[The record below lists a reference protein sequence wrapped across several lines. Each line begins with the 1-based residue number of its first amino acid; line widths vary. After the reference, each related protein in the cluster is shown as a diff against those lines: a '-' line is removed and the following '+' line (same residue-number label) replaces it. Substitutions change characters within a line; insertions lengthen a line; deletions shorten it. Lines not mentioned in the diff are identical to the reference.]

1 MMEPE
6 PLNVSAGDAW
16 LPALVYAAA
25 QPQAQLVLAHGA
37 GAPQRHPFMRRVAQ
51 EIAVR
56 GITVVTF
63 DFFYSAKGSKRPD
76 PMPRLQEA
84 YVAVAA
90 HVRAMAPSRA
100 LFLGGKSM
108 GSRVACLVSAQLP
121 VQGVVALGYPLAPPS
136 AKTPP
141 KADMREGLLR
151 NLRVPVCIIQ
161 GERDP
166 FGGPEAFEAVM
177 NAVPKGS
184 CLLSIP
190 GGKHS
195 FEVPKRG
202 PLSESAVFAM
212 VADAIAR
219 FCVAQGPGA

>member
-1 MMEPE
+1 MIEPE
-6 PLNVSAGDAW
+6 PLNVPAGEASVSG
-16 LPALVYAAA
+16 LVYAAA
-25 QPQAQLVLAHGA
+25 QPQAQLILAHGA
-37 GAPQRHPFMRRVAQ
+37 GAPQHHPFMRRVAQ
-51 EIAVR
+51 EIAAR

-90 HVRAMAPSRA
+90 HVRAIAPSRA

-121 VQGVVALGYPLAPPS
+121 VRGVVALGYPLAPPS
-136 AKTPP
+136 AKAPP

-151 NLRVPVCIIQ
+151 NLHVPVCIVQ

-166 FGGPEAFEAVM
+166 FGGPPAFEALMQV
-177 NAVPKGS
+177 VPMGS
-184 CLLSIP
+184 CLHSIP

-202 PLSESAVFAM
+202 PLTESAVFAM

-219 FCVAQGPGA
+219 FCVAQGPDA

>member
-1 MMEPE
+1 MIEPE
-6 PLNVSAGDAW
+6 PLNVSAGEASVS
-16 LPALVYAAA
+16 ALVYAGA
-25 QPQAQLVLAHGA
+25 QPQAQLILAHGA
-37 GAPQRHPFMRRVAQ
+37 GAPQRHPFMRRVAY
-51 EIAVR
+51 EIAAR

-76 PMPRLQEA
+76 PMPVLQEA
-84 YVAVAA
+84 YLAVAA
-90 HVRAMAPSRA
+90 HTLAMAPSRP

-121 VQGVVALGYPLAPPS
+121 VRGVVALGYPLVPPN
-136 AKTPP
+136 AKAPP

-151 NLRVPVCIIQ
+151 NLRVPVCILQ

-166 FGGPEAFEAVM
+166 FGGPDAFEAVM
-177 NAVPKGS
+177 QAVPLGS
-184 CLLSIP
+184 CLHGIP

-202 PLSESAVFAM
+202 PLTESAVFAM
-212 VADAIAR
+212 VADTIAR
-219 FCVAQGPGA
+219 FCIAQGPGA